1 MAREMAEQIEELE
14 GMLTGVMNECVFERA
29 DCFEQ
34 FKENQKMQM
43 EIKNMAIRHD
53 IETQHLN
60 TKIKLVTFETFVL
73 SPQQNIH
80 KKQQQQ
86 QQV

>member
-1 MAREMAEQIEELE
+1 MAEQIEELE
-14 GMLTGVMNECVFERA
+14 GMLSGVMSECVFERA

-53 IETQHLN
+53 IET
-60 TKIKLVTFETFVL
+60 
-73 SPQQNIH
+73 
-80 KKQQQQ
+80 
-86 QQV
+86 

>member
-1 MAREMAEQIEELE
+1 MAEQIEELE

-34 FKENQKMQM
+34 FKDNQKMQM

-60 TKIKLVTFETFVL
+60 TKIKLVIL
-73 SPQQNIH
+73 ILLLN
-80 KKQQQQ
+80 
-86 QQV
+86 